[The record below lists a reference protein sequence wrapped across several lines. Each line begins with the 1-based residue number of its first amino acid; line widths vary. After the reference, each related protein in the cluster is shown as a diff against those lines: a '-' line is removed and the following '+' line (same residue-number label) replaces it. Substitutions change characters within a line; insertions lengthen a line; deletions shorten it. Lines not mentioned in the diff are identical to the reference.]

1 MKIRFLL
8 DENLSPK
15 LKIAV
20 QRINSTIDILRV
32 GDADAPLL
40 GTLDPNLLQYLEL
53 SQRLLITDNR
63 STMPNHL
70 KDHWNTGGHTW
81 GIIWLR
87 PSGTISQWA
96 ESMILIWELT
106 EAEEW
111 IDRLDWIPL

>member
-63 STMPNHL
+63 STIPNHL
-70 KDHWNTGGHTW
+70 KDH
-81 GIIWLR
+81 
-87 PSGTISQWA
+87 
-96 ESMILIWELT
+96 
-106 EAEEW
+106 
-111 IDRLDWIPL
+111 